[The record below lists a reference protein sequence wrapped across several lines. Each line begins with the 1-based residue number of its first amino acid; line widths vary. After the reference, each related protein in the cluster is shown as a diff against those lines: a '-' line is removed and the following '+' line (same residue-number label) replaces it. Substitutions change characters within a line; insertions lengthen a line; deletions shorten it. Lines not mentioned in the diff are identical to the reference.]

1 MSIYLHGLRL
11 NLSAGLKAMIIKRK
25 MPFTIIS
32 TLISALLLVSPTTQ
46 SAQTNSTPID
56 STLLYSK
63 EGNTTPRLISLQ
75 EAIRLAQANDDWLVR
90 SDLLESRLLDL
101 SEAVTALPDPTI
113 SLSLLNLPTD
123 GFAIDQEPMTQL
135 KLGASQ
141 MFPRGDTLALK
152 NERYRVSARE
162 QPYQRAD
169 RQRKITLY
177 TTQLWLDNYQ
187 SAASYRLVNE
197 AKPLFD
203 KLTDIVAAS
212 YASSDGS
219 TRQQDIIRAELELL
233 RLNDRLVALDTQ
245 RQVTIAK
252 LSQYLFSTKQPEQST
267 KRSSSFTNI
276 QVSLTLPPIDNSSAL
291 LLDNANSDTHTLY
304 MLTESHPMLTA
315 FEQRVEAS
323 LVDIEIAKQSL
334 SPQFGVNASYALR
347 DDAPSASGGNSRA
360 DFFSVGL
367 SVSLPL
373 FSSNQ
378 RNADISGSIKMVEA
392 MRTEKRLLIRELI
405 AGLQSAYED
414 FKGSNR
420 RFDIYDQQ
428 IVPQMSQQAD
438 ASLSAYTNDTGDF
451 AEVVRAKI
459 AQLDA
464 KVAQLEIDV
473 NRRKALAQID
483 YFIAVDSSNN
493 DYRASQSLLNTT
505 AQRNSGVS
513 PNE

>member
-1 MSIYLHGLRL
+1 MSIYLHGRRL
-11 NLSAGLKAMIIKRK
+11 SFSAEPKAARIKRK
-25 MPFTIIS
+25 MPFTIIG
-32 TLISALLLVSPTTQ
+32 TLISTLLLVSPTTQ
-46 SAQTNSTPID
+46 SAQSHSTPIQL
-56 STLLYSK
+56 TQ
-63 EGNTTPRLISLQ
+63 GNTTSRHLSLQDAISL
-75 EAIRLAQANDDWLVR
+75 AHANDEWLVR
-90 SDLLESRLLDL
+90 SDLLEARLLDL
-101 SEAVTALPDPTI
+101 SEAATALPDPTI
-113 SLSLLNLPTD
+113 SMSLLNLPTD
-123 GFAIDQEPMTQL
+123 GFAVDQEPMTQL

-152 NERYRVSARE
+152 KQRYRVSAGE

-177 TTQLWLDNYQ
+177 TTQLWLDTYK

-219 TRQQDIIRAELELL
+219 ARQQDIIRAELELL

-245 RQVTIAK
+245 RQVTTAK
-252 LSQYLFSTKQPEQST
+252 LSRYLFSTNQPEQSA
-267 KRSSSFTNI
+267 KRSSSFANI
-276 QVSLTLPPIDNSSAL
+276 KLPLTLPTIDDGFTL
-291 LLDNANSDTHTLY
+291 LLDNTNADTHALY
-304 MLTESHPMLTA
+304 LLTEAHPMLNA
-315 FEQRVEAS
+315 FEQRVKAS
-323 LVDIEIAKQSL
+323 SVDIDIAKQSL

-347 DDAPSASGGNSRA
+347 DDAPELSGGNSRA
-360 DFFSVGL
+360 NFFSVGL

-378 RNADISGSIKMVEA
+378 RNADIAGSIKMVEA
-392 MRTEKRLLIRELI
+392 MRTEKRLLMRELI
-405 AGLQSAYED
+405 AGLLSAYED
-414 FKGSNR
+414 FKGSNKR
-420 RFDIYDQQ
+420 YDIYNQQ

-438 ASLSAYTNDTGDF
+438 ASLNAYTNDTGDF

-473 NRRKALAQID
+473 NRRKALAQIN
-483 YFIAVDSSNN
+483 YFIALDSSNN
-493 DYRASQSLLNTT
+493 DYRGTQGPLNTN